1 MDNKFSIAVDGPV
14 GSGKSTISKLI
25 AKKLKIVYVDTGA
38 MYRAVALYFI
48 KQGIDLKNKAYIISN
63 LELIDISIQ
72 YQNNEQILF
81 LNGVNVNSEIRSPEI
96 SMGSS
101 LVSQIKEVRQKLV
114 SLQKKL
120 AKSQNI
126 IMDGR
131 DIGTNVLPDATL
143 KIYLSADIDERA
155 KRRYNEHLNDYNK
168 VKLEEVKEAIIKR
181 DYDDMTRKESPLKKA
196 SDAVEIDTTN
206 LTIEQVADKII
217 SLLANKNIIN

>member
-217 SLLANKNIIN
+217 SLLANQNIIN